1 MNIWRLMSNH
11 VPERTA
17 EFAEWSRRKGQLA
30 IGWGQMGDLSKLSF
44 HNEAELKH
52 LVFGTHPSNTSNSC
66 ANGGRSLWRFYN
78 DMQIGDLVI
87 ISASGSR
94 KQTMHV
100 TGDYYYVN
108 NGDDLSHYYEH
119 RRKAE
124 VVPIDPN
131 LLWQAVNRVA
141 PGEGIYGT
149 LVRCDRSLTE
159 AEVSKLT
166 G

>member
-1 MNIWRLMSNH
+1 MKVWRFMSYH
-11 VPERTA
+11 VPEQA
-17 EFAEWSRRKGQLA
+17 AQYAEWSRRNGTIA
-30 IGWGQMGDLSKLSF
+30 IGWGEMGDLKKLPLR
-44 HNEAELKH
+44 NEDEIKQLIR
-52 LVFGTHPSNTSNSC
+52 THTNNTPNSC
-66 ANGGRSLWRFYN
+66 ANGGRSLWRFYQE
-78 DMQIGDLVI
+78 MEIGDLVI
-87 ISASGSR
+87 LSANGSR
-94 KQTMHV
+94 KLTMRV
-100 TGDYYYVN
+100 TGDYYYLN
-108 NGDDLSHYYEH
+108 NGADPSHCYEH

-159 AEVSKLT
+159 VEIKRLM